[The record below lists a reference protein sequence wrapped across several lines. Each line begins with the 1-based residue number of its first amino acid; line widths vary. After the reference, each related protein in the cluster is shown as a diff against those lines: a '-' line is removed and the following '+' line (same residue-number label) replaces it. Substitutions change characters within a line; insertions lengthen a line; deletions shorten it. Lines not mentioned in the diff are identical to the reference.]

1 MVPADPL
8 CCTGLAA
15 NITAAD
21 LATVGSLVVL
31 ESLLSADNA
40 LVMAVM
46 VLGLPERLHRRA
58 LNYGL
63 IGALTFR
70 LAATALAVS
79 LIHAAWLK
87 LLGGLY
93 LLYLVGVHFWRR
105 GETRPAGAP
114 KTPSAAGFWST
125 VLRVE
130 AVNLAFSI
138 DSILVAVAMSTKFW
152 VVLTGGLLGVIAMR
166 VVVSQLVTL
175 IKRYPRLVDG
185 AFVVIAWVAVKLL
198 LDYLHQVEWIAWE
211 PPQAISLGIVVA
223 ILGVSYVMAR
233 RAGAAE
239 AA

>member
-1 MVPADPL
+1 MPADPL
-8 CCTGLAA
+8 CCTGLIA
-15 NITAAD
+15 NITGAD
-21 LATVGSLVVL
+21 LATVGFLVVL

-46 VLGLPERLHRRA
+46 VLSLPERAHRRA
-58 LNYGL
+58 LNFGL

-70 LAATALAVS
+70 LGATALAVY

-93 LLYLVGVHFWRR
+93 LVYLAGAHFWRR
-105 GETRPAGAP
+105 RDVKPAGPPPTAM
-114 KTPSAAGFWST
+114 SAGFWST
-125 VLRVE
+125 VLRIE

-152 VVLTGGLLGVIAMR
+152 VVLAGGLLGVVAMR
-166 VVVSQLVTL
+166 VVVSQLVAL

-185 AFVVIAWVAVKLL
+185 AFVVIAWVAAKLL
-198 LDYLHQVEWIAWE
+198 LDYLHQVEWIAWQV
-211 PPQAISLGIVVA
+211 PQAISLALVVGILV
-223 ILGVSYVMAR
+223 VSYVIAR
-233 RAGAAE
+233 RGGAAE